1 MCKDILK
8 YCKGCSQCAKHWVEK
23 RKFIE
28 QSFKPG
34 AQPMEFIS
42 MDLVSE
48 FHPPSSKGN
57 HYALTAICMLTNFVF
72 CIPLKNKSASE
83 IITAWR
89 NHIAF
94 PFGVSRKMLTDNG
107 TEFKNSLFTEVVKE
121 LGLERKIYSPPY
133 RPQSN
138 GVLEGFHKF
147 LKASFAKHISRHKEW
162 DNVAAMAAASYNYMP
177 NQHSKEAPFFVMFG
191 RDAVT
196 NIGHITVP
204 RYRYMGT
211 EDLILDLEIMSNI
224 YQCQIINL
232 QRARHHALKLKVGD
246 TQPSPKTDLAVGNLV
261 LVRDHASKTFMPKYK
276 VDFRI
281 VRILG
286 NKVEVKDNHGKL
298 SFYHISDIK
307 KTYMITKL
315 ICQLPDHD
323 AFGRRG

>member
-1 MCKDILK
+1 
-8 YCKGCSQCAKHWVEK
+8 
-23 RKFIE
+23 
-28 QSFKPG
+28 
-34 AQPMEFIS
+34 
-42 MDLVSE
+42 
-48 FHPPSSKGN
+48 
-57 HYALTAICMLTNFVF
+57 
-72 CIPLKNKSASE
+72 
-83 IITAWR
+83 
-89 NHIAF
+89 
-94 PFGVSRKMLTDNG
+94 
-107 TEFKNSLFTEVVKE
+107 
-121 LGLERKIYSPPY
+121 
-133 RPQSN
+133 
-138 GVLEGFHKF
+138 
-147 LKASFAKHISRHKEW
+147 
-162 DNVAAMAAASYNYMP
+162 MP

-204 RYRYMGT
+204 RCRYMGT

-232 QRARHHALKLKVGD
+232 QLARHRALKLKVGD
-246 TQPSPKTDLAVGNLV
+246 TQPSPKTDLAVGDLV

-307 KTYMITKL
+307 KTDMITKL

-323 AFGRRG
+323 TFGRRGRLSFDPARVKDLGWDIKDQEHKFDPSHVVDPPEEKQKSHPMQLRRRTVNTVEINLIDFSDSGDNNIISTKL